1 MNEVSERK
9 TAGSSTLTRALEV
22 LDALAAGPREGMT
35 AAQLAEL
42 TGSNRVTVHRILGT
56 YVAYGYVR
64 QEHAGAPY
72 RLGFRLLELGERV
85 LEQRELVALA
95 HPLLEELS
103 ASSGET
109 CHLAVLDGG
118 EGVYVAKIES
128 SQSIRLVSQ
137 IGARVSL
144 YSTGLGKALLAA
156 QNGEQLERLL
166 ALQSF
171 ERRTPRTLTTR
182 KELLADLE
190 AIRERGYSIDDVENE
205 DGVRCAAA
213 PVLDHGGHPIAAISV
228 SGPTSRVTPESV
240 HDVGALAL
248 DTAARLSAAIGYE
261 RRDGH
266 PWWLS
271 PVAQK

>member
-1 MNEVSERK
+1 LNELRQRK
-9 TAGSSTLTRALEV
+9 TAGSSTVTRALEV
-22 LDALAAGPREGMT
+22 LEALAAGPREGMT
-35 AAQLAEL
+35 ATQLAEL
-42 TGSNRVTVHRILGT
+42 TGSNRVTVHRILGA
-56 YVAYGYVR
+56 YLAYGYVR
-64 QEHAGAPY
+64 QAHAGAPY

-95 HPLLEELS
+95 QPLLEELS
-103 ASSGET
+103 ARSGET
-109 CHLAVLDGG
+109 CHLAVLDSG

-156 QNGEQLERLL
+156 QDGEQLERLL

-171 ERRTPRTLTTR
+171 ARKTPRTLTSR

-213 PVLDHGGHPIAAISV
+213 PVLDHSGRPIAAISV
-228 SGPTSRVTPESV
+228 AGPTSRVTPESV

-248 DTAARLSAAIGYE
+248 DTAARLSAAIGYD

-266 PWWLS
+266 PWWLP